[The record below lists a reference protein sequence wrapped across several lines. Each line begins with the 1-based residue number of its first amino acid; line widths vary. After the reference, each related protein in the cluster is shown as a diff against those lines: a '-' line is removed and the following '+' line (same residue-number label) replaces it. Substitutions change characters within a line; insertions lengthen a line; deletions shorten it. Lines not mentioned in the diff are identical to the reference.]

1 MEKTKKLTNSQ
12 DNQML
17 PTQFVDDVKQIVNH
31 GLREAYDKV
40 NSVAVHTYW
49 LIGKRIVEEEQ
60 HGERRAEY
68 GSKLITLLAEELS
81 MAFAKGF
88 SARDL
93 RNYRQL
99 YLCFSDLE
107 IWYTRVPNLKW
118 SHYRTLLAVTSEDAR
133 YWYVHEASVQSW
145 SVRTLARNVGSQ
157 YYQRL
162 LQSPKIERVVHVL

>member
-1 MEKTKKLTNSQ
+1 MEETKKLTNSQ

-17 PTQFVDDVKQIVNH
+17 PTQFVDDVKQIVDH
-31 GLREAYDKV
+31 GLREAYDEV

-93 RNYRQL
+93 RNYRQ
-99 YLCFSDLE
+99 F
-107 IWYTRVPNLKW
+107 
-118 SHYRTLLAVTSEDAR
+118 
-133 YWYVHEASVQSW
+133 
-145 SVRTLARNVGSQ
+145 
-157 YYQRL
+157 
-162 LQSPKIERVVHVL
+162 